1 MTPTLIAIGAAAAL
15 LAVAGGGW
23 VLRRGGRPRRIESA
37 EEVAEVAERTLPG
50 FVVAGAVVGADG
62 GGALAVGDGN
72 RVAAVA
78 RHGKRLLAREVAWAA
93 VRSTADGVVVETG
106 DRKLGDVLLA
116 HVDVLDI
123 RRLAPSRAAA

>member
-1 MTPTLIAIGAAAAL
+1 MTPTLIAAIASAAL
-15 LAVAGGGW
+15 LVVAGGGW
-23 VLRRGGRPRRIESA
+23 AVLRRRAPARIGSP
-37 EEVAEVAERTLPG
+37 EEVAEVAARTLPG

-93 VRSTADGVVVETG
+93 VRSTVDGVVVETG

-123 RRLAPSRAAA
+123 RRLAPSKAG